1 MRLATRNPDP
11 GPRTPDPFV
20 GGFGFHPFDDR
31 YRWLK
36 FGLAVLLLAALG
48 VTCGLV
54 VPVIRPSVLRYE
66 TRADEFDG
74 RPFALDYQH
83 VRRTHAGHFTVRAR
97 RGADLR
103 FTDDARRSAVE
114 QAPAGPVTD
123 AVTVCGVTIRPGDSI
138 SVRGTFHKPDLMVLR
153 EVRTHPRRR
162 LKYATAVP
170 ALLVVAFLAWRRLRR
185 TRRGLVLRPDDGSTV

>member
-1 MRLATRNPDP
+1 MT
-11 GPRTPDPFV
+11 F
-20 GGFGFHPFDDR
+20 FFDDR

-48 VTCGLV
+48 VACGLA

-74 RPFALDYQH
+74 RPFVLEYQR
-83 VRRTHAGHFTVRAR
+83 VRQTHTGHFTVRAR

-103 FTDDARRSAVE
+103 FTDDVHRAAVG

-123 AVTVCGVTIRPGDSI
+123 AVTVCGVTVRPGDSI

-153 EVRTHPRRR
+153 EVRKNPRRR

-170 ALLVVAFLAWRRLRR
+170 ALLVVALFAWRRLRR
-185 TRRGLVLRPDDGSTV
+185 APTGLALRPDDGGAV